1 MSIDTN
7 GTSSARAA
15 QPLSYEIFSAST
27 NKTHYNLVAALRIGK
42 IIMEAARYDQASGTR
57 TAFQQFYFN
66 IGDAKLL
73 CYYILSPHFLRSGW
87 KFERFA
93 GSVRDEMVI
102 SRSFNLQ
109 FDEGDNKK
117 FGNYPF
123 RIILKEGPG
132 EQTAT
137 GAIKPLGQATSSVD
151 IRVPIDTFYT
161 SMLELQDWLRA
172 RQGEIERQRW
182 EAQVQ
187 KFQRKQA
194 ERVG

>member
-1 MSIDTN
+1 
-7 GTSSARAA
+7 
-15 QPLSYEIFSAST
+15 
-27 NKTHYNLVAALRIGK
+27 
-42 IIMEAARYDQASGTR
+42 
-57 TAFQQFYFN
+57 
-66 IGDAKLL
+66 
-73 CYYILSPHFLRSGW
+73 
-87 KFERFA
+87 
-93 GSVRDEMVI
+93 MVI